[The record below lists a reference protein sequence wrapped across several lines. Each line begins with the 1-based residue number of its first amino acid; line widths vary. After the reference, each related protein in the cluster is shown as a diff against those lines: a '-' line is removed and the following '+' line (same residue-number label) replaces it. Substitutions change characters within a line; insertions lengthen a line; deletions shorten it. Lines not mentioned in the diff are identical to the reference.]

1 MFAKIMVAAALA
13 LASPAALPSTPSTH
27 PSGGYQGLAAT
38 PPMGWNDW
46 SYYQCNIDEKL
57 ILDQGRA
64 LVRSGL
70 AAKGYNTV
78 TTDDCWMGKSR
89 DASGNL
95 VSDPQK
101 FPHGMA
107 YVGRQLH
114 RMGLKFG
121 IYEDAGTQTC
131 GGYAGSWQHYDADAR
146 LFAKWGVDYLKLD
159 GCNVPSV
166 PGQSAEQTY
175 RQAYAGMSRALRD
188 SGRKI
193 VFSESAPA
201 YFQGTADWYTVLGWV
216 AKYGNLWR
224 EGYDIA
230 LGQQSGAAKWKS
242 LLGNYDYNVPLG
254 RYAGPGH
261 WNDPDFLLVGDRGL
275 TADEAQTQMALWA
288 EMAAPLISST
298 DLTTLSP
305 QALAILGN
313 RDVIAVD
320 QDRLGVQATRAAHTD
335 THDVLTRPLANGDR
349 AVVFL
354 NRGDSPLT
362 ITASASTLGLGPAQH
377 LSGKDLVTRRTSR
390 YGGSVTV
397 RVRPHAT
404 VMLRLRAA

>member
-1 MFAKIMVAAALA
+1 MFAKIAVAAALA
-13 LASPAALPSTPSTH
+13 LATPAALPGAPATH
-27 PSGGYQGLAAT
+27 HNGYQGLAAT

-46 SYYQCNIDEKL
+46 SYYQCGINEKL

-78 TTDDCWMGKSR
+78 TTDDCWMTKDR
-89 DASGNL
+89 DTSGNL
-95 VSDPQK
+95 VSDPRK
-101 FPHGMA
+101 FPDGMA
-107 YVGRQLH
+107 YVGRRLH
-114 RMGLKFG
+114 AMGLRFG

-131 GGYAGSWQHYDADAR
+131 GGYAGSWQHYRADAA

-166 PGQSAEQTY
+166 PGQSDEETY
-175 RQAYAGMSRALRD
+175 RQAYAGMSQALRD

-201 YFQGTADWYTVLGWV
+201 YFQGTSDWYTVLGWV
-216 AKYGNLWR
+216 ARYGNLWR
-224 EGYDIA
+224 EGTDIA
-230 LGQQSGAAKWKS
+230 LGQDSGAAKWKS
-242 LLGNYDYNVPLG
+242 LLGNYDYNAPLG

-261 WNDPDFLLVGDRGL
+261 WNDPDFLLVGDSGL
-275 TADEAQTQMALWA
+275 TADEAQTQLTLWA

-298 DLTTLSP
+298 DLTRLSP

-313 RDVIAVD
+313 RDIIAVD
-320 QDRLGVQATRAAHTD
+320 QDRLGVQATRVVHTD

-354 NRGDSPLT
+354 NRGDTPLT
-362 ITASASTLGLGPAQH
+362 ISASADTLGFGDAQH
-377 LSGKDLVTRRTSR
+377 LRGQDLVTKRTSR
-390 YGGSVTV
+390 YRGSVTV

-404 VMLRLRAA
+404 VMLRLRAS

>member
-1 MFAKIMVAAALA
+1 MFAKIAVAAALA
-13 LASPAALPSTPSTH
+13 FAGTTGAHGTPVQ
-27 PSGGYQGLAAT
+27 PSGYHGLAAT

-78 TTDDCWMGKSR
+78 TTDDCWMTKTR
-89 DASGNL
+89 DTSGNL

-101 FPHGMA
+101 FPDGMA

-114 RMGLKFG
+114 AMGLKFG

-159 GCNVPSV
+159 GCNVPSI
-166 PGQSAEQTY
+166 PGQSDEETY
-175 RQAYAGMSRALRD
+175 RQAYAGMSQALLH

-201 YFQGTADWYTVLGWV
+201 YFQGTSDWYTVLGWV
-216 AKYGNLWR
+216 ARYGNLWR
-224 EGYDIA
+224 EGTDIA
-230 LGQQSGAAKWKS
+230 LGQESGAAKWKS
-242 LLGNYDYNVPLG
+242 LLGNYDYNAPLVK
-254 RYAGPGH
+254 YAGRGH
-261 WNDPDFLLVGDRGL
+261 WNDPDFLLVGDSGL
-275 TADEAQTQMALWA
+275 TADEMQTQMTLWA

-298 DLTTLSP
+298 DLTNLSP
-305 QALAILGN
+305 QALSILGN
-313 RDVIAVD
+313 SDIIAVD
-320 QDRLGVQATRAAHTD
+320 QDRAGVQGTRVVHTD
-335 THDVLTRPLANGDR
+335 THDVLTKPLAGGDR

-354 NRGDSPLT
+354 NRGDTPLT
-362 ITASASTLGLGPAQH
+362 ISASASTLGFGNARH
-377 LSGKDLVTRRTSR
+377 LSGKDLVTKRASS

-397 RVRPHAT
+397 QVRPHAT
-404 VMLRLRAA
+404 VMLRLRAAG

>member
-1 MFAKIMVAAALA
+1 MFAKIAVAAALA
-13 LASPAALPSTPSTH
+13 LVTPAALPSAPAAHS
-27 PSGGYQGLAAT
+27 SGYQGLAAT

-46 SYYQCNIDEKL
+46 SYYQCGINEKL

-78 TTDDCWMGKSR
+78 TTDDCWMTKDR

-101 FPHGMA
+101 FPDGMA

-114 RMGLKFG
+114 AMGLKFG

-166 PGQSAEQTY
+166 PGQSDEETY

-188 SGRKI
+188 SGRRI

-201 YFQGTADWYTVLGWV
+201 YFQGTSDWYTVLGWV
-216 AKYGNLWR
+216 ARYGNLWR
-224 EGYDIA
+224 EGTDIA
-230 LGQQSGAAKWKS
+230 LGQESGAAKWRS
-242 LLGNYDYNVPLG
+242 LLGNYDYNAPLEK
-254 RYAGPGH
+254 YAGPGH

-275 TADEAQTQMALWA
+275 TADESQTQMTLWA

-298 DLTTLSP
+298 DLTRLSA

-313 RDVIAVD
+313 RDIIAVD
-320 QDRLGVQATRAAHTD
+320 QDRLGVQATRVVHTD

-354 NRGDSPLT
+354 NRGDTPLA
-362 ITASASTLGLGPAQH
+362 ISAPASALGFGNAQH
-377 LSGKDLVTRRTSR
+377 LYGKDLVTKRTSR

-397 RVRPHAT
+397 QVRPHAT
-404 VMLRLRAA
+404 VMLRLHAS